1 MPLWLAI
8 LLPVLLAYLAGATPF
23 GWLAGKARGL
33 DLREHGS
40 GNIGATNAMRATVA
54 ATACRAIES
63 SSPASQNPSSRTAR
77 FDSTFIPAASSA
89 TAYRFG
95 PPPRRCA
102 VLSSH
107 QS

>member
-40 GNIGATNAMRATVA
+40 GNIGATNAMRVLGRGLGLPVFGLDVLKGLLPVLGA
-54 ATACRAIES
+54 AWWSHTHPGFAGHPLA
-63 SSPASQNPSSRTAR
+63 AQ
-77 FDSTFIPAASSA
+77 STPVCIF
-89 TAYRFG
+89 T
-95 PPPRRCA
+95 
-102 VLSSH
+102 
-107 QS
+107 

>member
-40 GNIGATNAMRATVA
+40 GNIGATNAMRVLGRGLGLPVFGPTL
-54 ATACRAIES
+54 TLG
-63 SSPASQNPSSRTAR
+63 SPAIRSPPNRPRCS
-77 FDSTFIPAASSA
+77 PA
-89 TAYRFG
+89 
-95 PPPRRCA
+95 
-102 VLSSH
+102 
-107 QS
+107 